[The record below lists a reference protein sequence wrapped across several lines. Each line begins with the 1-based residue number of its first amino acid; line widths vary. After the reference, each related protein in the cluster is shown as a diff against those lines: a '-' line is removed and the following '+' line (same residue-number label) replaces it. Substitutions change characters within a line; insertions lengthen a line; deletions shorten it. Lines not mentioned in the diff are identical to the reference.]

1 MPLLPLTCGGSGD
14 GKANVRIK
22 GGDESRDHELEVLD
36 SVAFWP
42 PEARA
47 LRFSPTDSIDFEA
60 TSMVVFKKKGDER
73 GGCSCCAV
81 M

>member
-1 MPLLPLTCGGSGD
+1 MGPGD

-22 GGDESRDHELEVLD
+22 GGDESRDHELDVLEA
-36 SVAFWP
+36 VAFWP
-42 PEARA
+42 PAARA
-47 LRFSPTDSIDFEA
+47 LRVSPTDSIEIEA

>member
-1 MPLLPLTCGGSGD
+1 MGSGD

-22 GGDESRDHELEVLD
+22 GGDESRDHELDVLEA
-36 SVAFWP
+36 VAFWP
-42 PEARA
+42 PEARE
-47 LRFSPTDSIDFEA
+47 LQLSPTDSIDFEA

-73 GGCSCCAV
+73 GGEPGGCSCCTV